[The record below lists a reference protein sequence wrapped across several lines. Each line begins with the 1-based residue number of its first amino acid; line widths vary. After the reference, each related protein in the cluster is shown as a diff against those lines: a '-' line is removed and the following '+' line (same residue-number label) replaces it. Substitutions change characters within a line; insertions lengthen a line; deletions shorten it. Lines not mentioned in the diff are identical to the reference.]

1 MKRLFCILLCLA
13 LLPVL
18 AAAEEEPASFFE
30 DVKANAFGKIT
41 RTYDSPTLKYTTEKF
56 VLEKDF
62 GEAMPPE
69 ADGQGMDI
77 MAEVRARL
85 AAEPLSGNGGV

>member
-41 RTYDSPTLKYTTEKF
+41 RTYDSPTLKYTTE
-56 VLEKDF
+56 
-62 GEAMPPE
+62 
-69 ADGQGMDI
+69 
-77 MAEVRARL
+77 
-85 AAEPLSGNGGV
+85 

>member
-18 AAAEEEPASFFE
+18 AAAEEPASFFE

-41 RTYDSPTLKYTTEKF
+41 RT
-56 VLEKDF
+56 
-62 GEAMPPE
+62 
-69 ADGQGMDI
+69 
-77 MAEVRARL
+77 
-85 AAEPLSGNGGV
+85 

>member
-30 DVKANAFGKIT
+30 DV
-41 RTYDSPTLKYTTEKF
+41 
-56 VLEKDF
+56 
-62 GEAMPPE
+62 
-69 ADGQGMDI
+69 
-77 MAEVRARL
+77 
-85 AAEPLSGNGGV
+85 